1 MYREKK
7 ELLKL
12 VGRAFWAWKEN
23 PHAIE
28 KLSQR
33 KECEWSWE
41 KSEKETGRINED
53 LGIIWLNSTDLI
65 IQTRGKS
72 SPPGLCVIENHVSG
86 SSAGSFKKSKVSSI
100 LPLFPFPKKNP

>member
-53 LGIIWLNSTDLI
+53 
-65 IQTRGKS
+65 
-72 SPPGLCVIENHVSG
+72 
-86 SSAGSFKKSKVSSI
+86 
-100 LPLFPFPKKNP
+100 